1 VIHLRQLGPAVI
13 RHVEAYGQLAAAAAR
28 DMRDI
33 GRRRAMLAV
42 VGMVLSIALVI
53 LAGATAIAA
62 GWDTPWRWWVAAGVL
77 AALAIATFVCLSGA
91 FAAMPRSTHMQ
102 ALKDEWQKDKAWL
115 STRDR
120 ERPLPVNGSLTAQDP
135 RRNAPDARTPSMH
148 DA

>member
-1 VIHLRQLGPAVI
+1 MIHLRQLGPAVI

-28 DMRDI
+28 EMRDI

-42 VGMVLSIALVI
+42 VGLVLSMALVI
-53 LAGATAIAA
+53 LAGGTAIAA

-77 AALAIATFVCLSGA
+77 AGLAIATFGCLSAA

-102 ALKDEWQKDKAWL
+102 ALREEWQKDKAWL
-115 STRDR
+115 SSRDR
-120 ERPLPVNGSLTAQDP
+120 ERPLPSTPPYAGEEP
-135 RRNAPDARTPSMH
+135 RRGASDARTPTLH